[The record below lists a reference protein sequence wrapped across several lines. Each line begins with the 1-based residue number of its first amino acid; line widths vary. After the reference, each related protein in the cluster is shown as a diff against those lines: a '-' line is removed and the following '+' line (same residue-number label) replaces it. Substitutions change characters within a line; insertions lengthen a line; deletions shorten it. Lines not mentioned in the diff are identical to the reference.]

1 MVPAHPGSLGKRAV
15 KCVCELVFAKSQSK
29 SQKSISIMR
38 YLTFMQLTHAYAL
51 YTGLYIV
58 TAGPRPTV
66 LFMYFIVKSEL

>member
-1 MVPAHPGSLGKRAV
+1 M
-15 KCVCELVFAKSQSK
+15 CVCELVFAKSQSK

-51 YTGLYIV
+51 YTGLHIV
-58 TAGPRPTV
+58 TAGPTV